1 MRNSKSVF
9 AVFGPEKSKL
19 VFVFEA
25 LWMPYELSWTPR
37 PANGNEALRFDFAT
51 AYFIIVQGK
60 IGFYCFVKRTRTP

>member
-37 PANGNEALRFDFAT
+37 PAYGNEALRFDFAT
-51 AYFIIVQGK
+51 V
-60 IGFYCFVKRTRTP
+60 